1 MNKQNK
7 SFTPPA
13 IGGASL
19 LVVFAVLCLTVF
31 ALLSL
36 TTIRAD
42 ERLSAASANAVSDY
56 YAADFEA
63 ERIFAELRAGDWP
76 DGVSIDG
83 DIYSYECPISE
94 TQSIFVEL
102 QRKGDSFTVLRWQS
116 ASSSSVEFDETLP
129 VWDGTLFDED

>member
-1 MNKQNK
+1 MNKQDR

-13 IGGASL
+13 VGGASL

-42 ERLSAASANAVSDY
+42 ERLSEASAKAVSDY
-56 YAADFEA
+56 YTADFEA
-63 ERIFAELRAGDWP
+63 ERIFAELRAGEWSDC
-76 DGVSIDG
+76 VSIDG
-83 DIYSYECPISE
+83 NIYSYECPISE

-102 QRKGDSFTVLRWQS
+102 ELSGNSFTVLRWQA
-116 ASSSSVEFDETLP
+116 ASSAQVEFDENLP
-129 VWDGTLFDED
+129 VWDGSLFE

>member
-1 MNKQNK
+1 MNKQDR

-13 IGGASL
+13 VGGASL

-42 ERLSAASANAVSDY
+42 ERLSEASAKAVSDY

-63 ERIFAELRAGDWP
+63 ERVFAELRAGEWP
-76 DGVSIDG
+76 DCVSIDG
-83 DIYSYECPISE
+83 NIYSYECPISE

-102 QRKGDSFTVLRWQS
+102 ERSGNGFTVLRWQA
-116 ASSSSVEFDETLP
+116 ASSAEVELDENLP
-129 VWDGTLFDED
+129 VWDGSLFE